1 MSDANWGWHMN
12 DSFDEL
18 GFLHAGHVLVT
29 AEELGQCE
37 HVAIFERR
45 KDSVCPA
52 RQGAGTAS
60 R

>member
-1 MSDANWGWHMN
+1 MN

-45 KDSVCPA
+45 KDSRCPA